1 MSTVTSDCW
10 GIVCFFKFMGLF
22 AKGELSLFNK
32 VSCFFRLETENVSK
46 GALVQCAKRFFWLLM
61 PAKQFTTLE
70 NFYSRATC
78 YWLTKTTEFATWMNT
93 FHQ

>member
-70 NFYSRATC
+70 NFIRGPLATGSQR
-78 YWLTKTTEFATWMNT
+78 LQNLP
-93 FHQ
+93 HG